1 MSRVIQNGRLDGC
14 QTSSPPSRRSVCR
27 ASLAR
32 SGDDRMIGPSPRND
46 RPAGEGC
53 QAVATPAPARP
64 NLLKSVPL
72 HLVLTNPAQWTAS
85 KRSHPSDSS
94 WPQPAAQLA
103 QQPRSANDRCLAVTC
118 RTMPRASKGG
128 PRPSA
133 VARLRG
139 KPPFD
144 RCLADTLLPVAKP
157 GGHPRPYAMDHR
169 ERSDMSEFFTSGSAK
184 AGGGRGCKPLN
195 LLRLS

>member
-64 NLLKSVPL
+64 NLLESVPL

-128 PRPSA
+128 PRPRAVGQTFKPKSA
-133 VARLRG
+133 WPPPGSWFPPAPPTGVLGKLTALRRPRDSTAALARACSHRCRG
-139 KPPFD
+139 SPP
-144 RCLADTLLPVAKP
+144 
-157 GGHPRPYAMDHR
+157 
-169 ERSDMSEFFTSGSAK
+169 SAR
-184 AGGGRGCKPLN
+184 GGGRLP
-195 LLRLS
+195 R